1 MKSPLTKGEKM
12 TEIWIFSGRSHKGL
26 AEEICRKLNREL
38 SPKKVEDYGNACLEV
53 ILRKKVKGC
62 KVFLIQTS
70 VPQTLHRDLEELYQM
85 INAAKENGA
94 SEIIVVMPY
103 VSYARSDK
111 KHTPRMAIA
120 AKLLIELLKE
130 SGTVK
135 VKKAGKV
142 IRVNKMTRFIGID
155 FHSKKFEKFLSEL
168 DIRGYHLS
176 ALPLLAEYLKTKNLQ
191 NPILLAGDKGARKK
205 ARLLAK
211 KLDIPTNSVGLV
223 DKTRIS
229 DTEVRIN
236 NIDTEVA
243 GKDVII
249 FDDEISPVATTLR
262 ALAKELKKRGA
273 KSIVVAVTHA
283 SITQDTIRSLQ
294 KLDMIRELI
303 VTDTVPIPA
312 EARRLLPLR
321 VLSVASLIAE
331 AIKEISEEA

>member
-1 MKSPLTKGEKM
+1 MKSPLTKGENMDRIK
-12 TEIWIFSGRSHKGL
+12 IFSGRSHLEL
-26 AEEICRKLNREL
+26 AEGICRKLNREL

-53 ILRKKVKGC
+53 ILREKVEGC
-62 KVFLIQTS
+62 KVFLVQTS
-70 VPQTLHRDLEELYQM
+70 VPQTLHTDLEELRQM

-94 SEIIVVMPY
+94 KEVIVVMPY

-111 KHTPRMAIA
+111 KYASGMAIV
-120 AKLLIELLKE
+120 AKLMIELLKE

-135 VKKAGKV
+135 VRKTGKV
-142 IRVNKMTRFIGID
+142 IRMNKMTRFIGID

-168 DIRGYHLS
+168 DVRGYHLS
-176 ALPLLAEYLKTKNLQ
+176 ALPLLAGYLKTKNLQ
-191 NPILLAGDKGARKK
+191 NLILLAGDKGARKK

-211 KLDIPTNSVGLV
+211 KLGIPTNSVGFV

-243 GKDVII
+243 GKDVVI
-249 FDDEISPVATTLR
+249 FDDEISPVATTLK
-262 ALAKELKKRGA
+262 ALTKELEKR
-273 KSIVVAVTHA
+273 KINSLRVAVTHA

-294 KLDMIRELI
+294 KLNMIRELI
-303 VTDTVPIPA
+303 VTDTVPIPE

-321 VLSVASLIAE
+321 VLSVAGLIAE
-331 AIKEISEEA
+331 AIKNISREA

>member
-1 MKSPLTKGEKM
+1 MEK
-12 TEIWIFSGRSHKGL
+12 IKIFSGRSHLGL
-26 AEEICRKLNREL
+26 AEEICRKLNIKL
-38 SPKKVEDYGNACLEV
+38 SPRKVQEYANGCLEV
-53 ILRKKVKGC
+53 ILQEGVKDC

-70 VPQTLHRDLEELYQM
+70 IPQTLHRDLWELFQM
-85 INAAKENGA
+85 VNAAKENGA
-94 SEIIVVMPY
+94 SEIIPIMPY
-103 VSYARSDK
+103 ISYARSDK
-111 KHTPRMAIA
+111 IYAPGMAIA
-120 AKLLIELLKE
+120 ARLLIELLKE

-155 FHSKKFEKFLSEL
+155 FHSKEFEKFLSEL

-176 ALPLLAEYLKTKNLQ
+176 ATSLLAGYLKTKNLQ
-191 NPILLAGDKGARKK
+191 DIILLAGDKGAMIN
-205 ARLLAK
+205 ATLLAE
-211 KLDIPTNSVGLV
+211 KLSIPIDSVGFV

-236 NIDTEVA
+236 NKDIEVA

-249 FDDEISPVATTLR
+249 FDDEISPVATTLKT
-262 ALAKELKKRGA
+262 LAKELKKRGA

-283 SITQDTIRSLQ
+283 SITVDTIRSLQ
-294 KLDMIRELI
+294 KLNMIRELI

-321 VLSVASLIAE
+321 VLSVAGLIAE
-331 AIKEISEEA
+331 KIKEISEEA